1 MHELALAEGILQLI
15 EVAARNQG
23 FTKVR
28 TVRLEI
34 GRMSSVERDSIRFC
48 FDAVTRNSIAAG
60 ATLEIVDT
68 PGQGWCTQCALTVPM
83 QALYDGCMHCGSY
96 LKVTGGTEM
105 RVKELEV
112 D

>member
-15 EVAARNQG
+15 ELAARNQG

-28 TVRLEI
+28 MVRLEI

-60 ATLEIVDT
+60 ATLEIEDT
-68 PGQGWCTQCALTVPM
+68 PGQGWCAKCALTVPM
-83 QALYDGCMHCGSY
+83 QALYDCCMHCGSY
-96 LKVTGGTEM
+96 VKATGGTEM

-112 D
+112 E

>member
-15 EVAARNQG
+15 EVAARDQG

-28 TVRLEI
+28 TVRLE
-34 GRMSSVERDSIRFC
+34 
-48 FDAVTRNSIAAG
+48 
-60 ATLEIVDT
+60 T
-68 PGQGWCTQCALTVPM
+68 PGQGWCGQCALTVPM
-83 QALYDGCMHCGSY
+83 QVLYDSCPHCGSY
-96 LKVTGGTEM
+96 LKITGGTEL

>member
-15 EVAARNQG
+15 EVAARDQG

-34 GRMSSVERDSIRFC
+34 GKLSSVERAAIRFC
-48 FDAVTRNSIAAG
+48 FDAVTRDSIAAG
-60 ATLEIVDT
+60 ATLEIAET
-68 PGQGWCTQCALTVPM
+68 PGQGWCGQCALTVPM
-83 QALYDGCMHCGSY
+83 QVLYDSCPHCGSY
-96 LKVTGGTEM
+96 LKITGGTEL

>member
-15 EVAARNQG
+15 EVAARDQG

-28 TVRLEI
+28 TVRL
-34 GRMSSVERDSIRFC
+34 
-48 FDAVTRNSIAAG
+48 DAVTRDSIAAG
-60 ATLEIVDT
+60 ATLEIAET
-68 PGQGWCTQCALTVPM
+68 PGQGWCGQCALTVPM
-83 QALYDGCMHCGSY
+83 QVLYDSCPHCGSY
-96 LKVTGGTEM
+96 LKITGGTEL